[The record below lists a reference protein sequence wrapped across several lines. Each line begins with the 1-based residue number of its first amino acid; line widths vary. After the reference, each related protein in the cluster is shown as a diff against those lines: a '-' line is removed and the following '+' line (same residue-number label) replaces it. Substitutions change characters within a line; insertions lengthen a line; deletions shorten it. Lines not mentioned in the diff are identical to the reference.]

1 MIEMFFAV
9 TILLVVVAVVGLT
22 APGWLTVMLIAAGVW
37 LLGRFL
43 ESPPDEPDEE
53 GD

>member
-22 APGWLTVMLIAAGVW
+22 APGWLTGMLLAAGFW
-37 LLGRFL
+37 LLGRLL
-43 ESPPDEPDEE
+43 ELPPDAPDEE
-53 GD
+53 ED